1 IEEHLGSHGTEGMEF
16 LVGPLRSG
24 FISPLALPPSPLFVA
39 TNAEIFGRYRH
50 RPRLPTFKGGGAIRE
65 VQDVRP
71 GDYVVHDH
79 YGIGRYKGLELLH
92 AGGHDAE
99 YLKLE
104 YAKGDRL
111 YVPLYD
117 FKQVQKYS
125 GSEGASPR
133 LSSLDT
139 SAWERVKARVKENI
153 QEIARDLLKVHAAR
167 AALPGHSY
175 PPDAHLEQEFAA
187 SFHYEETPDQTK
199 AIADVKKDMES
210 SRPMD
215 RLVLGDVGY
224 GKTEVA

>member
-39 TNAEIFGRYRH
+39 TNAEIFGRTRH
-50 RPRLPTFKGGGAIRE
+50 RPRLPKFKGGGAIRE
-65 VQDVRP
+65 IQDIRP
-71 GDYVVHDH
+71 ADYVVHEH

-111 YVPLYD
+111 YVPLDD

-125 GSEGASPR
+125 GSEGGSPR
-133 LSSLDT
+133 LLSLDT
-139 SAWERVKARVKENI
+139 TAWERVKARVQESI
-153 QEIARDLLKVHAAR
+153 QELAKDLLKIHAAR
-167 AALPGHSY
+167 AALPGHPY
-175 PPDAHLEQEFAA
+175 PEDSHLEEEFAA
-187 SFHYEETPDQTK
+187 YFLYDETPDQIK
-199 AIADVKKDMES
+199 AI
-210 SRPMD
+210 
-215 RLVLGDVGY
+215 
-224 GKTEVA
+224 